1 MNQAIDDV
9 PESQD
14 LVLEESIEKVK
25 SNNFERN
32 SFAADADFIDGDS
45 YSPGKIESPN
55 RFDPKKIFNYPS
67 EVIKKTKEGPADNA
81 M

>member
-25 SNNFERN
+25 SNNFEGN

-45 YSPGKIESPN
+45 
-55 RFDPKKIFNYPS
+55 
-67 EVIKKTKEGPADNA
+67 VQQ
-81 M
+81 MLV